1 MTGQPDTNGIQIQI
15 TTLLSQ
21 LSAHTAW
28 YPQITAPDATVPV
41 QAILQQLQTMTS
53 HPILGIACADLTTA
67 EQLQFDADKACELLL
82 TCPIVRPVDV
92 PRLAALAA
100 TRPCTLVISHFRHA
114 ELAVAAAQAAGRR
127 LSVLVELRLGRH
139 VAGVTAGPDAVHL
152 AAAVLRLPELHLSGL
167 FVRDPCDSEVDA
179 AEQGRALQ
187 SAVSMSQH
195 TWQMMQRRQ
204 SPGSGRAIHIIDSGT
219 RAPLSLVCGRL
230 PVPLL
235 SEFHGAAVCN
245 PWPVSA
251 SISKA
256 DIDNRPSTHSISALV
271 IARPTL
277 ETCVIA
283 CFRPGDGRK
292 VKYRVLSPIGAE
304 VRDCWDHYLT
314 LSVDGPALDL
324 KIGDEVLLS
333 TEFPPD

>member
-1 MTGQPDTNGIQIQI
+1 MLAWEHVLSNLEHLQREILSHLEDRQIVVFR
-15 TTLLSQ
+15 S
-21 LSAHTAW
+21 
-28 YPQITAPDATVPV
+28 YPRGPELGADAVYWDNE
-41 QAILQQLQTMTS
+41 S
-53 HPILGIACADLTTA
+53 HPDYRD
-67 EQLQFDADKACELLL
+67 F
-82 TCPIVRPVDV
+82 
-92 PRLAALAA
+92 
-100 TRPCTLVISHFRHA
+100 
-114 ELAVAAAQAAGRR
+114 VAAAQAAGRR

-139 VAGVTAGPDAVHL
+139 MAGVTAGPDAVHL

-204 SPGSGRAIHIIDSGT
+204 SPGSGRAIHTTDSGT
-219 RAPLSLVCGRL
+219 LAPLSLVCGRL

-256 DIDNRPSTHSISALV
+256 DIDNRPSTYSISALV

-283 CFRPGDGRK
+283 RFRPGDGRK